1 MFYAFFLFFLHV
13 FLISKTGYFLHDQNF
28 ELIQISVSFQVEK
41 LLRAISVGDVRL
53 ACYHLGIEGSIAPAY
68 SSAHSPCH
76 PLCACDQCRTRERSS
91 SMSEWE
97 LVEHRD
103 VSEDL
108 LDPNVC
114 NSEGVT
120 PLHAAAFSGCAE
132 LIPLL
137 ICAGASIN
145 VRTLGKGATPLHLAC
160 QAKKVNAVSAL
171 LDVPLCDVNVQ
182 DSRGN
187 TPLHYA
193 AIQGNAAMTEML
205 LARTPN
211 LQFQNGDGKTALE
224 EAEEKMALRVV
235 QLLKGELFA
244 T

>member
-1 MFYAFFLFFLHV
+1 
-13 FLISKTGYFLHDQNF
+13 
-28 ELIQISVSFQVEK
+28 
-41 LLRAISVGDVRL
+41 
-53 ACYHLGIEGSIAPAY
+53 
-68 SSAHSPCH
+68 
-76 PLCACDQCRTRERSS
+76 
-91 SMSEWE
+91 MSEWE

-120 PLHAAAFSGCAE
+120 PLHAAAMSGCAE

-137 ICAGASIN
+137 ICSGAIVN
-145 VRTLGKGATPLHLAC
+145 IRTLGKGSTPLHLAC
-160 QAKKVNAVSAL
+160 QAKKMAAVSAL

-193 AIQGNAAMTEML
+193 AMQGNAPITEML

-211 LQFQNGDGKTALE
+211 LLFKNGEGKTALE

-235 QLLKGELFA
+235 QLLRGELFES
-244 T
+244 

>member
-1 MFYAFFLFFLHV
+1 MEKLLKA
-13 FLISKTGYFLHDQNF
+13 
-28 ELIQISVSFQVEK
+28 ISVS
-41 LLRAISVGDVRL
+41 DVRL
-53 ACYHLGIEGSIAPAY
+53 ACYYLGIEGSVAPY
-68 SSAHSPCH
+68 TSANQPPCH
-76 PLCACDQCRTRERSS
+76 PLCSCAKCKFRERTQ

-103 VSEDL
+103 VSEEL
-108 LDPNVC
+108 LDANVC

-120 PLHAAAFSGCAE
+120 PLHAAASSGCAE

-145 VRTLGKGATPLHLAC
+145 IRTLGKGSTPLHLAC
-160 QAKKVNAVSAL
+160 HGKKIAAVSAL

-193 AIQGNAAMTEML
+193 AMLGCAPITEMIL
-205 LARTPN
+205 TRMPN
-211 LQFQNGDGKTALE
+211 LLFRNSEGKTALE

-235 QLLKGELFA
+235 QLLKGELFES
-244 T
+244 